1 MAQTIKHRRGK
12 LESIAGSVTPINGE
26 LIIASGSDLAVH
38 QEGLL
43 FVGVEGNVL
52 TPSNKILTGSA
63 TLDVTGGSYDHSID
77 GVPYYET
84 DAQKLTILGKGGNTD
99 VTLAHG
105 QIDFKG
111 SGIVSSSS
119 QVSALAGINNS
130 TVTITAGDGLKTGGT
145 FTTNQSGDSS
155 VTLDIDVSDFA
166 GTGLEADGSENLRI
180 AQQNNNTILGNISGG
195 TASPSALTAANV
207 RTIINVEDGA
217 TADQT
222 KSDIDGLAIT
232 TVGTLDSGDATA
244 IVSAASTTAAGK
256 VELATTA
263 ETTTGTDATRAVTPD
278 GLKDGYQGSANVTTL
293 GTIGTGTWNGTV
305 IDKQYLDD
313 EVLNTSLNTHSGSVL
328 QRLGQIES
336 NTGSYE
342 SGDISGVTAGD
353 GLTGGGTSGALTIN
367 IGAGNLIDVQA
378 DQVDVDLSELTD
390 MTQAWV
396 NGEDEFVV
404 LDDGAQKRKLSS
416 EIFGSNAFTSTTI
429 GTTTNALTVDD
440 SSIQLNSGTTFN
452 GSAARTISI
461 KASGVANSML
471 ANDGIT
477 IGTTDTSLGDTITAI
492 VGLTDLDLAAGDR
505 TIFDTVGANTLT
517 VGAST
522 TDVVI
527 AGNLQV
533 SGTTTYIDTTNVAIG
548 DNILELNAAGSNDG
562 GIYVRDAEGTSNSG
576 SLLWNTGDDRWIGGV
591 KGSEKILT
599 FYNADPTTNNVQKVN
614 SSNLLVDSAI
624 SDNGTAVTISSNLII
639 SGLTASQLVVTNG
652 SKQLVSSTDISSL
665 TVTLD
670 GGQF

>member
-119 QVSALAGINNS
+119 QVSALAGINDS
-130 TVTITAGDGLKTGGT
+130 TLTITAGDGLKTGGT
-145 FTTNQSGDSS
+145 FTSNQSGDSS
-155 VTLDIDVSDFA
+155 VTLNIDVSDFA

-180 AQQNNNTILGNISGG
+180 AQQDNNTILGNVSGG
-195 TASPSALTAANV
+195 TASPTALTAANV
-207 RTIINVEDGA
+207 RTLINVENGA

-232 TVGTLDSGDATA
+232 TVGTLDTGDATA
-244 IVSAASTTAAGK
+244 IVSAASATAAGK

-342 SGDISGVTAGD
+342 SGDISGVTAGS

-390 MTQAWV
+390 MTQAWT

-404 LDDGAQKRKLSS
+404 LDNGSQKRKLSS

-461 KASGVANSML
+461 KAGGVTNAML
-471 ANDGIT
+471 ENDGIT
-477 IGTTDTSLGDTITAI
+477 IGTTDTSLGGSITAI

-599 FYNADPTTNNVQKVN
+599 FYNADPTTNNVQKIN

-624 SDNGTAVTISSNLII
+624 SDNGTAVTISSDLII

-670 GGQF
+670 GGEF